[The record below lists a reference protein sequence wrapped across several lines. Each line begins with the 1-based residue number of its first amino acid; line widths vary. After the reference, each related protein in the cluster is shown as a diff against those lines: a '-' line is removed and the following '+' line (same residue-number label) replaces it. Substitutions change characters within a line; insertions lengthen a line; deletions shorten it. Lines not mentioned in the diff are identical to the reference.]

1 MAFKFLQN
9 HPILA
14 LILALLSAH
23 EILYTVFAAS
33 GGRMGGS
40 SFASEEESSSC
51 SSSKSYNIYH
61 YDNNPR
67 FISGYIDYSVGIY
80 LSIAY
85 LNRASVLRVQVG
97 LSGMAHSIQR
107 ELNTLATAVD
117 TSKNKSFHFFLT
129 VCSSSALTWK
139 LLDFWLFIFVVVH
152 NLNNSDIVHPVKWFS
167 LVLRYNFKV
176 ERRWNLEAVEK
187 ELRQLS
193 TDERLKYD
201 IESLVNV
208 DNMKVQRTFIP
219 RNNKVEKNHIVVTI
233 LVAVKGTLNLPEI
246 KSTEDLRT
254 ALHYLNT
261 ISSNNTL
268 AVEVLWSPQ
277 AEHDTLSED
286 ELLENYLLL
295 RPI

>member
-85 LNRASVLRVQVG
+85 LNRASVLRVQVY
-97 LSGMAHSIQR
+97 
-107 ELNTLATAVD
+107 
-117 TSKNKSFHFFLT
+117 HFFVHISLHLCGFFFFGGIT
-129 VCSSSALTWK
+129 
-139 LLDFWLFIFVVVH
+139 LLV
-152 NLNNSDIVHPVKWFS
+152 S
-167 LVLRYNFKV
+167 LI
-176 ERRWNLEAVEK
+176 AV
-187 ELRQLS
+187 
-193 TDERLKYD
+193 
-201 IESLVNV
+201 
-208 DNMKVQRTFIP
+208 
-219 RNNKVEKNHIVVTI
+219 
-233 LVAVKGTLNLPEI
+233 
-246 KSTEDLRT
+246 
-254 ALHYLNT
+254 
-261 ISSNNTL
+261 
-268 AVEVLWSPQ
+268 
-277 AEHDTLSED
+277 
-286 ELLENYLLL
+286 
-295 RPI
+295 